1 MKARRPMNFPPDNRG
16 PAPQSSNRVEQAW
29 SEMRE
34 LAARGVLPRAID
46 FLDGSLPDVDKIDIL
61 YGEYVLRR
69 EAGDEVDVERWLQ
82 QVPSLAAALQRQ
94 LEFDQAVLKEKE
106 SGFTTIACEECAGT
120 HQPVVNSGRALPQL
134 ATDNCEFSSIGPYQI
149 LSKLSRG
156 GQADVYRAVHPHLH
170 RLVVVKVA
178 HHNDSDAPAAQQL
191 LHEGR
196 LMVEIDHPNVAKVYD
211 AGILDGRPYVVTEYT
226 SGMTLHDYVTGRSI
240 TSAEAVQ
247 LVARLARGVGAANE
261 WRSGHPGTYPED
273 VIRTP
278 EAQPLLIDFGL
289 GAKRSGID
297 KCQLEPGVI
306 RGTLSF
312 MPPEQ
317 AKGDVSKIGPPSDVF
332 ALGALLYFLCVG
344 QPPYDRN
351 PNEALLANLQ
361 EGTWNRSA
369 LQASS
374 TPLPI
379 QRIIQRALHPVPEHR
394 YANGHAMAD
403 ALERVSHRSGLW
415 RRTFLGTAAVAAVGL
430 GWYAATRRGR
440 HVLPSVP
447 PRAEPPRLRVQ
458 IFDEDRFVEL
468 VDRVP
473 LHDGDLIRI
482 TATVPADHHAALVLW
497 SGNGKVTEVA
507 QVGPRRTPQQL
518 WYPSQAA
525 HAAPLIGPPGTE
537 VLWLCV
543 SRDTLFSREAFARH
557 AGKQLRALPPLPD
570 DMVLRVDNERV
581 TIVQQPRDFGSPAP
595 VETPMETVK
604 RILDSIRKR
613 LLQELDFVTAI
624 AYLHAAP

>member
-1 MKARRPMNFPPDNRG
+1 MTARRPMNFPPDNRG

-46 FLDGSLPDVDKIDIL
+46 FVDDSLPDVDKIDIL

-69 EAGDEVDVERWLQ
+69 EAGHEVDVEKWLQ

-106 SGFTTIACEECAGT
+106 SGFTTIACEQGAGT
-120 HQPVVNSGRALPQL
+120 HQPAVNSGRALPQL
-134 ATDNCEFSSIGPYQI
+134 STDNCEFSSIGPYQI

-156 GQADVYRAVHPHLH
+156 GQADVYRAAHPHLH

-178 HHNDSDAPAAQQL
+178 HHNDSDALAAQQL

-226 SGMTLHDYVTGRSI
+226 SGMTLRDYVTGRSI
-240 TSAEAVQ
+240 APAEAVQ
-247 LVARLARGVGAANE
+247 LVARLARGVGAAHE
-261 WRSGHPGTYPED
+261 LGIVHLDVKPEN
-273 VIRTP
+273 VIMTP

-344 QPPYDRN
+344 QPPYDFSSK
-351 PNEALLANLQ
+351 ETLLQNLQ
-361 EGTWNRSA
+361 EGNWNRSA

-374 TPLPI
+374 TPFPI
-379 QRIIQRALHPVPEHR
+379 QRVIQRALDASPKER
-394 YANGHAMAD
+394 YANGHEMAE
-403 ALERVSHRSGLW
+403 ALEHISLRSELW
-415 RRTFLGTAAVAAVGL
+415 RRTFLGTAAAAALGL
-430 GWYAATRRGR
+430 GWYVATRQGQ
-440 HVLPSVP
+440 HVP
-447 PRAEPPRLRVQ
+447 PLPPQGTPPRLHLQV
-458 IFDEDRFVEL
+458 FAENRFVEL

-473 LHDGDLIRI
+473 LHDGDLVRI
-482 TATVPADHHAALVLW
+482 TATVPADHHATLILR
-497 SGNGKVTEVA
+497 SGNGKLTEIAKVA
-507 QVGPRRTPQQL
+507 ARRTPQQL
-518 WYPSQAA
+518 RYPSQAA
-525 HAAPLIGPPGTE
+525 HAAPLEGPPGTE

-543 SRDTLFSREAFARH
+543 SRDTYVSHEAFARH